1 MPRTRKSQKPELRL
15 EETFR
20 KLCGKKTAKRKNAG
34 VLSILIVVLVVC
46 LLIGGGIYLFAVLPY
61 SSAPDGLTVAGVDI
75 SGMSLE
81 EATEA
86 VSKATE
92 VYSTQ
97 DTVLKIGNKS
107 FVLSAKDMK
116 VQFDAESAVKA
127 AFDSKM
133 ENGAFDITPYLTFDA
148 AFVSSQVENIQAAF
162 NETMQQ
168 SSYEVIGKAP
178 ADLTGVETQ
187 KIVLTLGKAGCSVDL
202 SDLQTKLMTAY
213 ASVSFEITPTH
224 TVSQP
229 DPIDLPQLFAQYCKP
244 AKDAVLNTK
253 DMSIQTEVMGY
264 GFDMASVGTALEAVA
279 PGGSLDVEMTWLA
292 PAVTEESLLATIYP
306 DVLGSYTAIGNAF
319 DPDRNVNLA
328 VACQRINGIVLMPGE
343 TFSYNAALG
352 ERTIENGYR
361 PGESYEN
368 GQTVYTI
375 GGGICQVSSAL
386 YYCTLYADLKIV
398 ERECHG
404 FLVPYM
410 PKGMDAMVSWGAYD
424 FRFRNN
430 TDHPIRIY
438 ASAVNN
444 STTVKIFGTDTKSY
458 NVKMEYEVLETI
470 PFTTEIQYFYK
481 NNPQGYTNGQIIVAP
496 YTGYKVNTYKCK
508 YDKETGELIS
518 RKYEDYSSYKKKNAV
533 VVEIIDA

>member
-1 MPRTRKSQKPELRL
+1 MSKTKKFQKPELRL

-20 KLCGKKTAKRKNAG
+20 KLCGMKTANHKKPG
-34 VLSILIVVLVVC
+34 VFSVIIILLTVC
-46 LLIGGGIYLFAVLPY
+46 LLVGGGIYLFAILPY
-61 SSAPDGLTVAGVDI
+61 SSAPDGLRVAGVDI
-75 SGMSLE
+75 SGMSLDEAIE
-81 EATEA
+81 EVE
-86 VSKATE
+86 KAAE
-92 VYSTQ
+92 VYGTQ
-97 DTVLKIGNKS
+97 NMVLRIEDKT
-107 FVLSAKDMK
+107 FVLMAENMK
-116 VQFDAESAVKA
+116 VQLDVKKAVKA
-127 AFDSKM
+127 AFDSEM
-133 ENGAFDITPYLTFDA
+133 TAGTFDITPYLSFDA
-148 AFVSSQVENIQAAF
+148 AYLAGLSENLEELF
-162 NETMQQ
+162 NETVVP
-168 SSYEVIGKAP
+168 SSYEITGKAP
-178 ADLTGVETQ
+178 VDTTGIDVQ
-187 KIVLTLGKAGCSVDL
+187 KLVLNPGKPGCTVDL
-202 SDLQTKLMTAY
+202 STLSTKLLAAY
-213 ASVSFEITPTH
+213 ASMKFELIPDH

-229 DPIDLPQLFAQYCKP
+229 DKIDLAQIFAQH
-244 AKDAVLNTK
+244 ATAGKDAVLNPANMT
-253 DMSIQTEVMGY
+253 IQPEVLGY
-264 GFDMASVGTALEAVA
+264 GFDLESATKALETAA
-279 PGGSLDVEMTWLA
+279 FGASLTVDFTWLK
-292 PAVTEESLLATIYP
+292 PSVTEESLLATIYP

-343 TFSYNAALG
+343 SFSYNAALG

-410 PKGMDAMVSWGAYD
+410 PKGMDAMVSWGAFD
-424 FRFRNN
+424 FRFKNN

-438 ASAVNN
+438 ASATGN
-444 STTVKIFGTDTKSY
+444 STTVKLYGTDTKSY
-458 NVKMEYEVLETI
+458 KVQMEYEVLETI
-470 PFTTEIQYFYK
+470 PFATEIQYFYK
-481 NNPQGYTNGQIIVAP
+481 NNPHGYTNGQIIVAP

-518 RKYEDYSSYKKKNAV
+518 RNYEAYSSYKKKNAV